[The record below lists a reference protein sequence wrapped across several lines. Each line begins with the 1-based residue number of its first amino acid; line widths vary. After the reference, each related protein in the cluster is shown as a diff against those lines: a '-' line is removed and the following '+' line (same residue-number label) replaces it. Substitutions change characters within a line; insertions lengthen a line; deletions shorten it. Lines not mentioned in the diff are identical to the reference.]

1 MKTDVTYR
9 DGNLEISIDG
19 ETGAEY
25 ALLNLLNTVGA
36 VPHFVNLDKEK
47 FYYSGC
53 KIVIAVPQQV
63 PQQQGTTLEHI
74 KFKCPPPKTKRFSD
88 VGPRTRRIAR

>member
-9 DGNLEISIDG
+9 DGNLEINIDG

-47 FYYSGC
+47 FYYTGC

-63 PQQQGTTLEHI
+63 PQQQGTTLTYADFSPPT
-74 KFKCPPPKTKRFSD
+74 KVVKCAVCGEEKGLTS
-88 VGPRTRRIAR
+88 A